1 MRNLL
6 LAALAASILAACA
19 TAPPPMAWVRTD
31 GQRAAGDPVLAQQFD
46 VDRTVCLGE
55 RQRAA
60 LSGVTIASGGLAAA
74 MAAQDRGNSADAA
87 ARGCMADKGY
97 LMVPEDQAEAK
108 RAEMAVVA
116 EEKRKK
122 ESAAAAAPTA
132 PPKAHKPIAKP
143 TTPPAT

>member
-60 LSGVTIASGGLAAA
+60 LSGVTIANGGFAAA
-74 MAAQDRGNSADAA
+74 MAAQERGNSADAV
-87 ARGCMADKGY
+87 ARGCMADKGW
-97 LMVPEDQAEAK
+97 
-108 RAEMAVVA
+108 RAEMAAVA

-122 ESAAAAAPTA
+122 EAVMNAP
-132 PPKAHKPIAKP
+132 AKP
-143 TTPPAT
+143 TPPPA